1 MPKMKT
7 NRTAYKKYRVN
18 AAGKAKAQRANTSH
32 NTGKK
37 SAKRMRQLRHG
48 KMVDATSQY
57 HVTHQLPYLKAA
69 K

>member
-7 NRTAYKKYRVN
+7 NRLAYKKFRVG
-18 AAGKAKAQRANTSH
+18 ASGKVKHARASTSH

-37 SAKRMRQLRHG
+37 SAKRMRQLKG
-48 KMVDATSQY
+48 TKVVDATSID
-57 HVTHQLPYLKAA
+57 HMRGLLPFAGIA